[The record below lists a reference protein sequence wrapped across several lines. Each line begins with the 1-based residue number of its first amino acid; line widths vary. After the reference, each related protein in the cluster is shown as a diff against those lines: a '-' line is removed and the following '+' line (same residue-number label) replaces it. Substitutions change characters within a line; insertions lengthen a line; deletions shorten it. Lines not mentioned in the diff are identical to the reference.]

1 MYQDG
6 GCAPVRMVEKPKF
19 IERRG
24 KKMKKKLLAAGLAG
38 VMALSMTAC
47 STKTEPETK
56 AETSAAETTTEAQ
69 TSADA
74 AKAESTAS
82 ELPYYVKPASE
93 VTGKITVYTTMEET
107 QQQVLSDLWKKYY
120 PDCELEI
127 QADSVGTLATRIRSD
142 ESSDADVVIGG
153 MFAADGDTY
162 HDILQ
167 PYKAA
172 CDKEQLYHDESGY
185 YTFYDVQV
193 MCLVVNPALRD
204 ELGIQ
209 IKGYKDLLNPALK
222 GKIILAAPD
231 STSSGWRQL
240 QTILAVMG
248 DKFDDEKSW
257 DYIKQLIPASFSTTS
272 SKDVYNL
279 VSNGEY
285 VAGLSYESSVAALI
299 NDGAPIECVY
309 MSEGN
314 TAMAGGAAIVKNA
327 PNLPAAQAMM
337 DLLSSAEFQD
347 ARAVASAGRGSNGQ
361 CDLKGLP
368 DENTLN
374 IKELDFAYL
383 NEHKEEILNKW
394 NELYAELN

>member
-1 MYQDG
+1 M
-6 GCAPVRMVEKPKF
+6 
-19 IERRG
+19 
-24 KKMKKKLLAAGLAG
+24 MKRKLLAAGLAA
-38 VMALSMTAC
+38 VMALSVTAC
-47 STKTEPETK
+47 STKKEPETK
-56 AETSAAETTTEAQ
+56 AETSAQESKTEAQ
-69 TSADA
+69 SAADT
-74 AKAESTAS
+74 KAVESTAS
-82 ELPYYVKPASE
+82 GLPYYVKPAGE

-107 QQQVLSDLWKKYY
+107 QQQVLSDLWKRYY

-142 ESSDADVVIGG
+142 ESCDADVVIGG

-167 PYKAA
+167 PYTAA
-172 CDKEQLYHDESGY
+172 CDKEQGYHDASGY

-204 ELGIQ
+204 ELGIE

-248 DKFDDEKSW
+248 DKFNDDKSW

-299 NDGAPIECVY
+299 NDGAPVECVY
-309 MSEGN
+309 MEEGN
-314 TAMAGGAAIVKNA
+314 TAMAGGAAIVKSA

-347 ARAVASAGRGSNGQ
+347 ARAVASAGRGSNGL
-361 CDLKGLP
+361 CNLSGLP
-368 DENTLN
+368 DEETLY
-374 IKELDFAYL
+374 IKDLDFTYL
-383 NEHKEEILNKW
+383 TEHKDEILNKW